1 MTMQRAQ
8 LIETYA
14 QQIVDAM
21 DMQDLV
27 SFAIDTIEN
36 NLQSCSDYEILDEI
50 YSLYCM
56 EDEAQLREF
65 CEDLV
70 PDETINKF
78 LAQEVI

>member
-1 MTMQRAQ
+1 MQRAQ

-36 NLQSCSDYEILDEI
+36 NMQSCSDYQILDEI

-56 EDEAQLREF
+56 EDEQQLREF
-65 CEDLV
+65 CEDFV
-70 PDETINKF
+70 PEETINKF